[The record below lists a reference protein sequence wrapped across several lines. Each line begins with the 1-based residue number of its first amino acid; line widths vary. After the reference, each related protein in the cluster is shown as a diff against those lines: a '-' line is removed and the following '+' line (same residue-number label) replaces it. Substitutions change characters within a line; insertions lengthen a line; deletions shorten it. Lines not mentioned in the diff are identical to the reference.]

1 MTEALAILAP
11 VLFAAVIV
19 SGVLGGIALKRLLP
33 RIDAATRDRGHL
45 AARDLEDLKREV
57 ALLSSRIERMEE
69 PARRVGQ
76 LEEDVRFLTRL
87 LEERA
92 SSRTQ
97 PPGL

>member
-1 MTEALAILAP
+1 
-11 VLFAAVIV
+11 
-19 SGVLGGIALKRLLP
+19 
-33 RIDAATRDRGHL
+33 
-45 AARDLEDLKREV
+45 
-57 ALLSSRIERMEE
+57 LLSSRIERMEE